1 MKLKSSGKK
10 VEVSVNLLFIHLE
23 NIIVTDMQ
31 MHTFIAATSKKIYI
45 NPTISPRKLH
55 LLTFVVVRDVSRHG
69 HDRSHEA
76 ADKTASKTEAEDA
89 LKVAQPLSPPAFLK
103 SQRRKLSKP
112 KKRIPSTPSRIVAL
126 VHGCHLKYM
135 LVI

>member
-1 MKLKSSGKK
+1 MNQFGQLKSSGKK

-55 LLTFVVVRDVSRHG
+55 LLTFVVVRDVSRH
-69 HDRSHEA
+69 
-76 ADKTASKTEAEDA
+76 A
-89 LKVAQPLSPPAFLK
+89 LKPEQLTKLLPNQKLNKFLK
-103 SQRRKLSKP
+103 HQRHLP
-112 KKRIPSTPSRIVAL
+112 KFKNQKKYQIP
-126 VHGCHLKYM
+126 LKK
-135 LVI
+135 